1 MPTTRAALTEFFIDR
16 LDSPIGVLHL
26 VSDGRRLCALDYDGY
41 DERLRRL
48 LTLRYGPHRLR
59 EAADSGGAT
68 SALRRYLAGDLGAVD
83 ALEVDTGGT
92 PFQRA
97 VWAALRAI
105 PCGTTT
111 TYGELARRV
120 GEPSAARA
128 VGITNSL
135 NPIAIVVPCH
145 RVIGADDSLTG
156 YAGGL
161 HRKQW
166 LLEHEGAQLPL
177 FH

>member
-1 MPTTRAALTEFFIDR
+1 MSTTGTTLTELFIDR
-16 LDSPIGVLHL
+16 VDSPIGVLHL
-26 VSDGRRLCALDYDGY
+26 VSDGRRLCALDYHGY
-41 DERLRRL
+41 DDRLRRH

-59 EAADSGGAT
+59 EAVDSGGAT
-68 SALRRYLAGDLGAVD
+68 TAMRRYLAGDLGAID

-92 PFQRA
+92 PFQHA
-97 VWAALRAI
+97 VWAALREI
-105 PCGTTT
+105 PCGTTAS
-111 TYGELARRV
+111 YGELARRV
-120 GEPSAARA
+120 GEPTAARA

-135 NPIAIVVPCH
+135 NPVAIVVPCH

-156 YAGGL
+156 YGGGM

>member
-1 MPTTRAALTEFFIDR
+1 MPSAEIAMTELLIER
-16 LDSPIGVLHL
+16 IESPIGVLHL

-59 EAADSGGAT
+59 EASDPGGAT
-68 SALRRYLAGDLGAVD
+68 TALRRYLAGDFAALDAVEVD
-83 ALEVDTGGT
+83 AGGT
-92 PFQRA
+92 PFQRE
-97 VWAALRAI
+97 VWAALREI

-120 GEPSAARA
+120 GQPSAARA

-135 NPIAIVVPCH
+135 NPVAIVVPCH
-145 RVIGADDSLTG
+145 RVIGANDTLTG

-177 FH
+177 FS